1 MTDAARTLPH
11 AGRMS
16 IAIRFVRVVLHL
28 LRGLAISAFIFPW
41 ANAARRER
49 CVRGW
54 SAGLLDILRVR
65 IRVVSDGAALPA
77 QAALVVAN
85 HISWLDIFV
94 INAQQPSRFV
104 AKADIRS
111 WPLLGWL
118 CAKSGTIFIARGKQR
133 EVRRVYQGLVGS
145 LQAGERIA
153 FFPEGTT
160 AAQGTLLPFHA
171 NLFEAA
177 IEARVPVQPCAL
189 RYLDDNGE
197 LHRAADFIGDTS
209 FVDSLMMILAGR
221 PMTAEIQIL
230 PAISAAAGHRRELA
244 AHARAA
250 VATALRLECV
260 PEAGASSAS
269 APAAADS

>member
-1 MTDAARTLPH
+1 MTDAAPTPAPH
-11 AGRMS
+11 AGRLS
-16 IAIRFVRVVLHL
+16 IALRFARVVLHL
-28 LRGLAISAFIFPW
+28 LRGLAISAFIFPL
-41 ANAARRER
+41 ANAARREQ
-49 CVRGW
+49 CVRRW

-65 IRVVSDGAALPA
+65 IRVTDASALPA
-77 QAALVVAN
+77 QAALIVAN

-94 INAQQPSRFV
+94 INALQPCRFV

-118 CAKSGTIFIARGKQR
+118 CAQAGTVFIARGKQR

-145 LQAGERIA
+145 LRAGERIA

-177 IEARVPVQPCAL
+177 IEAQVPVQPCAL
-189 RYLDDNGE
+189 RYLDDRGE

-209 FVDSLMMILAGR
+209 FVDSLMMILASS
-221 PMTAEIQIL
+221 PMTAEIL
-230 PAISAAAGHRRELA
+230 PLPTISADGAHRRELA
-244 AHARAA
+244 SRARTA
-250 VATALRLECV
+250 VAAALRIE
-260 PEAGASSAS
+260 
-269 APAAADS
+269 

>member
-1 MTDAARTLPH
+1 MTDAARTAPH
-11 AGRMS
+11 AGRLS
-16 IAIRFVRVVLHL
+16 IAIRFARVVLHL

-41 ANAARRER
+41 ADTARREQ
-49 CVRGW
+49 CVRRW
-54 SAGLLDILRVR
+54 SAGLLAILRVR
-65 IRVVSDGAALPA
+65 VRAIPDGAELPA
-77 QAALVVAN
+77 QAALVIAN

-94 INAQQPSRFV
+94 INALQPCRFV

-111 WPLLGWL
+111 WPVLGWL

-189 RYLDDNGE
+189 RYLDHGGE

-209 FVDSLMMILAGR
+209 FVDSLMMILAGG
-221 PMTAEIQIL
+221 PMTAEIQML
-230 PAISAAAGHRRELA
+230 PVISAEAAHRRELA
-244 AHARAA
+244 VQARAA
-250 VATALRLECV
+250 VASALRLE
-260 PEAGASSAS
+260 
-269 APAAADS
+269 

>member
-1 MTDAARTLPH
+1 MTEAVRVVPH
-11 AGRMS
+11 AGRLS
-16 IAIRFVRVVLHL
+16 TTIRFVRVVLHL
-28 LRGLAISAFIFPW
+28 LRGLTISAFIFPW
-41 ANAARRER
+41 ANAAQRER
-49 CVRGW
+49 CVRRW
-54 SAGLLDILRVR
+54 SAGLLAILHVSVR
-65 IRVVSDGAALPA
+65 AMPDGATFPA

-94 INAQQPSRFV
+94 INALQPCRFV
-104 AKADIRS
+104 AKADIRG
-111 WPLLGWL
+111 WPVLGWL

-177 IEARVPVQPCAL
+177 IEAKVPVQPCAM
-189 RYLDDNGE
+189 RYLNSSGE
-197 LHRAADFIGDTS
+197 LHRAADFVGDTG
-209 FVDSLMMILAGR
+209 FVDSLRMILAGG

-230 PAISAAAGHRRELA
+230 PVISAEAAHRRELA
-244 AHARAA
+244 VQARAA
-250 VATALRLECV
+250 VAAALRLE
-260 PEAGASSAS
+260 
-269 APAAADS
+269 